1 MAEARAR
8 SGRVL
13 GGLGGRTMESGTEEY
28 ELNGDLRPGS
38 PGSPDALVRSQH
50 PLPRLLCDLG
60 RRRPLWARLGSGHLW
75 ASDSVRAASALRGSW
90 GRPWPLLPGKAV
102 LDQSRAQVVVA
113 RVGGQHSE

>member
-13 GGLGGRTMESGTEEY
+13 GRPGGRTMESGTEEY

-38 PGSPDALVRSQH
+38 PGSPDASVRSQH
-50 PLPRLLCDLG
+50 RLHRLLCDLG

-75 ASDSVRAASALRGSW
+75 APGPGTRGVRTAGW
-90 GRPWPLLPGKAV
+90 WWWPLLPGKLV
-102 LDQSRAQVVVA
+102 LDLSQAQAVVP
-113 RVGGQHSE
+113 RVWGQHSG